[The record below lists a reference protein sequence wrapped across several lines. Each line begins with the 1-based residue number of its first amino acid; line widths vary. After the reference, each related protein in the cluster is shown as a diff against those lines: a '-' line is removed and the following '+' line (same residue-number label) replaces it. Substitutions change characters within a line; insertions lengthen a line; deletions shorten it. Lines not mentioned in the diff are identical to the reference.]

1 MRRAFICILLAL
13 WGPGAV
19 VAQTAS
25 AMIAEEGAEA
35 ATAAAGDAVAAEAQ
49 QPEPFAPLDGAQVSL
64 SDFRWV
70 KRPVVVFAD
79 SPNDPQFGKQLEE
92 LEQGWPALRER
103 DVVVIT
109 DTNPDRATMSDVRRE
124 LRPRGFSLIWIDKDG
139 AVRLRKPVVWSA
151 RELTHAIDKSPIRR
165 QEMLEERTGR

>member
-1 MRRAFICILLAL
+1 MRRAIISILLAL
-13 WGPGAV
+13 GLQGPTAAQDLSAV
-19 VAQTAS
+19 
-25 AMIAEEGAEA
+25 MIAQDD
-35 ATAAAGDAVAAEAQ
+35 AAGDETPAPQVAGKA
-49 QPEPFAPLDGAQVSL
+49 FAPIPAADVQLQ
-64 SDFRWV
+64 DFMWV

-79 SPNDPQFGKQLEE
+79 SPNDPQYGRQLEA
-92 LEQGWPALRER
+92 LEAGWPALRER

-139 AVRLRKPVVWSA
+139 EVRLRKPVVWSA

-165 QEMLEERTGR
+165 QEMLDERTGR